1 MLELVDLSPKSLLV
15 SKLPINLSLFFFLAI
30 YLLKEPGHLCF
41 TLSQSGLSDALLMM
55 FS

>member
-1 MLELVDLSPKSLLV
+1 MSPKSLLV
-15 SKLPINLSLFFFLAI
+15 SKLPINLSLFLFLAI

-41 TLSQSGLSDALLMM
+41 ALSQSGLPEALLVM